1 MEGDETDL
9 KIQKMNNKG
18 FTLIETTVCFILLSI
33 LLVAASQVIASSSEV
48 YFYTKSTGYGVQVA
62 QAIATE
68 IRGDLEDA
76 VIQKVDITLD
86 NNLPAEASTYC
97 VYTGDN
103 SYICFINGDGDQVK
117 YALVTDAQGEYVL
130 TRTAMPTYDD
140 YFEKLSSTG
149 HVDTITY
156 TSQYVGMN
164 YKVKS
169 INFKLFDKIA
179 NMPASPG
186 EPLPGAGNYPVIA
199 MELIVSSPQYG
210 DYVCTEYIA
219 LYNFYGTES
228 LNLIK

>member
-1 MEGDETDL
+1 M
-9 KIQKMNNKG
+9 KIQNIDNKG

-48 YFYTKSTGYGVQVA
+48 YYYTKSTGYGVQVA
-62 QAIATE
+62 QIIATE
-68 IRGDLEDA
+68 IRGDLEEA
-76 VIQKVDITLD
+76 IVKKVDNALD
-86 NNLPAEASTYC
+86 NNLPAEASNYC

-103 SYICFINGDGDQVK
+103 SYICFINGDGDQIK
-117 YALVTDAQGEYVL
+117 YSLVTDAQGEYIL
-130 TRTAMPTYDD
+130 TRTAIPAYDD
-140 YFEKLSSTG
+140 YFEKLAPTG

-169 INFKLFDKIA
+169 IKFKLFDKIA

-186 EPLPGAGNYPVIA
+186 EPLAGAGNYPVIV
-199 MELIVSSPQYG
+199 MELVVSSPQYG
-210 DYVCTEYIA
+210 EYICTEYIA
-219 LYNFYGTES
+219 LYNFYGIES